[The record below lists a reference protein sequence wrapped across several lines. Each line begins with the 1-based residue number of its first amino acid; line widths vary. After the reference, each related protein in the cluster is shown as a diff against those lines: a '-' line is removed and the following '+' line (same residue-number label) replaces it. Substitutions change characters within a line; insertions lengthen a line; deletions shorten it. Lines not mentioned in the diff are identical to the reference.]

1 MFADE
6 AELNLDGIDPEGNKL
21 EIKWKSI
28 LSLQKK
34 INNLEDKIQSLEEE
48 LAKGGGANKQAAN
61 IKIEDMYIPRTPAKF
76 DLKGHKSPITSLAF
90 HPQFTQ
96 LASSSEDG
104 TIKIWEI

>member
-34 INNLEDKIQSLEEE
+34 INNLEDKIQSL
-48 LAKGGGANKQAAN
+48 
-61 IKIEDMYIPRTPAKF
+61 
-76 DLKGHKSPITSLAF
+76 
-90 HPQFTQ
+90 
-96 LASSSEDG
+96 
-104 TIKIWEI
+104 